1 VSHLIQDEAATLL
14 TAAASSPVMRALDLR
29 GVALSGAA
37 LDAARLLLLTSPT
50 LQTLRVTAACEE
62 GRDLLVA
69 TAARAPHQVAL
80 HVNLPVG
87 AADWGS
93 GAGGGPKQ
101 HTISAPDGSAR
112 VAYTSDA
119 AVCRGR
125 AHEFATA
132 GRKIPAVHAPEL
144 PARKASMCSSVGSR
158 GASASRRQPFQS
170 VTSNTPSLKP
180 RVSTLPTKMHGRA
193 HAAGI
198 SAGGAADRAA
208 MAFLRADEE
217 GAGLISSAK
226 VARALNEL
234 GLLSDLL
241 PGQVLLFLACCIAAG
256 GIPSIECCV
265 LFASALCSDASVVF
279 VLFGS
284 NSVHTPTCTQF
295 DGIQVAT
302 ALAREAKL
310 SLRNSSGMLT
320 FSEFLACYERLE
332 RWLEQQAREGR
343 ILAQSTLPTVPPGWH
358 DNKTLRK
365 AFVSFCRFGVPRSHR
380 VGQPPP
386 PLVMSSQQWAKLCC
400 DSGLLEPEGPLPLFA
415 VDVIFAM
422 CKPQKQRRLVY
433 KTFLQALACVGREV
447 GMTFAEV
454 AAKMGC
460 STEPLASLSRALRSV
475 PSIVAE
481 V

>member
-1 VSHLIQDEAATLL
+1 
-14 TAAASSPVMRALDLR
+14 MRALDLR

-37 LDAARLLLLTSPT
+37 LDAARLLLVTSAT
-50 LQTLRVTAACEE
+50 LQTLRVTAACAE

-69 TAARAPHQVAL
+69 AAAHAPHQVAL
-80 HVNLPVG
+80 HVNLPAG
-87 AADWGS
+87 AADWGRA
-93 GAGGGPKQ
+93 AGGGPKRY
-101 HTISAPDGSAR
+101 TNSESDASTRG
-112 VAYTSDA
+112 AYTSDA
-119 AVCRGR
+119 ALCHKA
-125 AHEFATA
+125 AHAFSAA
-132 GRKIPAVHAPEL
+132 GHTIPAVYAPD
-144 PARKASMCSSVGSR
+144 PARKASMCDSVGSR

-180 RVSTLPTKMHGRA
+180 RVSTLPTKMNGRA

-217 GAGLISSAK
+217 GAGRISSAK

-234 GLLSDLL
+234 GLLSDLI
-241 PGQVLLFLACCIAAG
+241 PGQVPLFLACCIALVESSRSRALSSLPRPLTA
-256 GIPSIECCV
+256 IQ
-265 LFASALCSDASVVF
+265 ALCF
-279 VLFGS
+279 VSFGW
-284 NSVHTPTCTQF
+284 NSTTHVALACTQF
-295 DGIQVAT
+295 AGMQVAR

-320 FSEFLACYERLE
+320 FSEFLSCYERLE

-343 ILAQSTLPTVPPGWH
+343 ILAHSTLPTVPPGWH

-365 AFVSFCRFGVPRSHR
+365 AFVSFCRFGMSRPHR
-380 VGQPPP
+380 VGQPQP

-400 DSGLLEPEGPLPLFA
+400 DSGLLEPEGPMPLFA

-433 KTFLQALACVGREV
+433 RTFLQALACVGREV

-460 STEPLASLSRALRSV
+460 STESPAPLSRALRSV
-475 PSIVAE
+475 LSNAAE